1 MSLVP
6 GSKPKEEEQEEAESG
21 AGGLA
26 GLPRLPVRDE
36 RDHGAAARPDP
47 GGGRGHGGQAETGSG
62 RAAL

>member
-6 GSKPKEEEQEEAESG
+6 GPKLKEEEQEEAVSG

-36 RDHGAAARPDP
+36 RHHGAAARPDP
-47 GGGRGHGGQAETGSG
+47 GGGRGHGGQAEAGSG